1 MNIRAYRS
9 DSVESAIRQARIE
22 LGEDAMLL
30 DSRKASPEEQHL
42 GVYEVRFAC
51 PGASAA
57 ASGNENLTDLSRS
70 IEEIR
75 RMLYS
80 CTQTCYLPSGDF
92 LSQPELARIY
102 HNLTANDVAPAVAAQ
117 LVARLVAPAQGGAAP
132 AELEP
137 CLIAQLQ
144 SLIAVSEEIGR
155 PAAKPSVVALVGP
168 AGAGKTTTL
177 VKLAVRYGLEPRRAV
192 TLLSF
197 DSQRV
202 AAARQFRTY
211 AEILGVE
218 ARIVEEVRDLEA
230 ALDTLKNPDLVL
242 LDTPGCGL
250 RDIEQHRELGQ
261 FLGSRAGVDTHLVL
275 SASTK
280 PKDLE
285 RIIERSSILHPR
297 KLLFTKLDETLT
309 FGPLLNEAIRTKLP
323 LSFLGTGQRIPED
336 LTPAT
341 PGGVAQLIVRG
352 GECR

>member
-9 DSVESAIRQARIE
+9 ESVEAAIRQARLD

-42 GVYEVRFAC
+42 GLYEVRFA
-51 PGASAA
+51 SA
-57 ASGNENLTDLSRS
+57 GNENVTDLSRS

-80 CTQTCYLPSGDF
+80 YTQTCYLPSGDF
-92 LSQPELARIY
+92 LTQPELARIY

-117 LVARLVAPAQGGAAP
+117 LVARLVAPAQGGAGP
-132 AELEP
+132 TELDQR
-137 CLIAQLQ
+137 LIEQVQ
-144 SLIAVSEEIGR
+144 SVIAVSDEIGR
-155 PAAKPSVVALVGP
+155 PPAKPAIVALVGP

-177 VKLAVRYGLEPRRAV
+177 AKLALRYGLEQRRAV
-192 TLLSF
+192 TLLSL

-211 AEILGVE
+211 GEILGVE

-242 LDTPGCGL
+242 LDTPGCGF
-250 RDIEQHRELGQ
+250 RDIEQYRELGEL
-261 FLGSRAGVDTHLVL
+261 LGSRAGVDTQLVL

-285 RIIERSSILHPR
+285 RIIERSSAFSPR

-309 FGPLLNEAIRTKLP
+309 FGPLLNEAIRTGLP

-336 LTPAT
+336 LIPAT
-341 PGGVAQLIVRG
+341 PSGVAQRIVHG
-352 GECR
+352 AECG